1 MQMKRLAI
9 IGNGMGTCRLLDEL
23 LARGAQVLYD
33 ITVYGEETGGAYNR
47 ILLGRVLGGDVPD
60 AIVTKPPSWYDRRG
74 IRLLTRT
81 RVARLDTARKT
92 VETADGQHRRYD
104 LAVLATGSEPIV
116 PPLPG
121 LRTSEGTLLP
131 GSFVYRTIA
140 DCLRIRD
147 DARPGDAAVVVGGG
161 LLGLEAAKVLA
172 DLGLHVTV
180 VHLAPT
186 LMEAQLDAIG
196 GTMLQRQLERA
207 GIHVRTGQ
215 AAGAIYGTDR
225 VEGVVLD
232 DETMLPL
239 DIVVLAC
246 GVRPRVDVA
255 RASSLPVKRGVE
267 VNDTLATPVA
277 GVYAFGE
284 CAEHRG
290 RTYGVVSPVWEQAA
304 VLADVLSGINPH
316 ARYQG
321 SRIYTRLKVAG
332 VDVASMGELEPGL
345 ETDDVVQVVEER
357 KHSYRKV
364 IVRDGRLL
372 GAMFVGNTAAA
383 ATLVQAYDRNDLLPA
398 DPLAALCQ
406 TAGPGP
412 SGVRT
417 VCACHK
423 VTQRAV
429 QDAIASGARSVGALG
444 AATRAGT
451 GCGSCRT
458 ELLQL
463 LQTSGAADAPLE
475 AVS

>member
-1 MQMKRLAI
+1 
-9 IGNGMGTCRLLDEL
+9 
-23 LARGAQVLYD
+23 
-33 ITVYGEETGGAYNR
+33 
-47 ILLGRVLGGDVPD
+47 
-60 AIVTKPPSWYDRRG
+60 
-74 IRLLTRT
+74 
-81 RVARLDTARKT
+81 
-92 VETADGQHRRYD
+92 
-104 LAVLATGSEPIV
+104 
-116 PPLPG
+116 
-121 LRTSEGTLLP
+121 
-131 GSFVYRTIA
+131 
-140 DCLRIRD
+140 
-147 DARPGDAAVVVGGG
+147 
-161 LLGLEAAKVLA
+161 
-172 DLGLHVTV
+172 
-180 VHLAPT
+180 
-186 LMEAQLDAIG
+186 MEAQLDAIG
-196 GTMLQRQLERA
+196 GTMLRRQLERT

-232 DETMLPL
+232 DETMLPS

-345 ETDDVVQVVEER
+345 ETDDVVQVLEER

-383 ATLVQAYDRNDLLPA
+383 AALVQAYDRNDPLPA

-406 TAGPGP
+406 AAGPAP
-412 SGVRT
+412 SGARM

-423 VTQRAV
+423 VTDRAV

-463 LQTSGAADAPLE
+463 LQTSGVADAPLE